1 MVDFEFFDD
10 LELRSAEQRNEDH
23 LKQLTRLIQE
33 AKKNKNQ
40 LSRLNKEV
48 KDLSDLELIPVLRK
62 SDLIEKIGHPSSEKQ
77 SGTPQF
83 RNLFFQNTIRSSTGQ
98 IEGVT
103 VIIFNDYD
111 NVYSVIWSDGTE
123 ANW

>member
-1 MVDFEFFDD
+1 MLIRNIFFLWVFSIATLSSEASSNIDLPVTRKDF
-10 LELRSAEQRNEDH
+10 LEIVYRGLA
-23 LKQLTRLIQE
+23 
-33 AKKNKNQ
+33 
-40 LSRLNKEV
+40 
-48 KDLSDLELIPVLRK
+48 K

-77 SGTPQF
+77 SGAPQF

>member
-40 LSRLNKEV
+40 LTRLNREI
-48 KDLSDLELIPVLRK
+48 KDLDDLELIPILRK
-62 SDLIEKIGHPSSEKQ
+62 SDLI
-77 SGTPQF
+77 
-83 RNLFFQNTIRSSTGQ
+83 L
-98 IEGVT
+98 
-103 VIIFNDYD
+103 
-111 NVYSVIWSDGTE
+111 
-123 ANW
+123 

>member
-1 MVDFEFFDD
+1 MKKFEFFDD
-10 LELRSAEQRNEDH
+10 LELRSTEQRNEDH

-62 SDLIEKIGHPSSEKQ
+62 SDLIKK
-77 SGTPQF
+77 TK
-83 RNLFFQNTIRSSTGQ
+83 
-98 IEGVT
+98 
-103 VIIFNDYD
+103 
-111 NVYSVIWSDGTE
+111 
-123 ANW
+123 

>member
-1 MVDFEFFDD
+1 MKKFEFFDD
-10 LELRSAEQRNEDH
+10 LELRSTEQRNEDH

-62 SDLIEKIGHPSSEKQ
+62 SDLIEKQSESLPFAELNVSEIIK
-77 SGTPQF
+77 F
-83 RNLFFQNTIRSSTGQ
+83 KHIYRSPGP
-98 IEGVT
+98 IL
-103 VIIFNDYD
+103 
-111 NVYSVIWSDGTE
+111 
-123 ANW
+123 

>member
-1 MVDFEFFDD
+1 MKKFEFFDD
-10 LELRSAEQRNEDH
+10 LELRSTEQRNEDH

-62 SDLIEKIGHPSSEKQ
+62 SDLIEKQ
-77 SGTPQF
+77 SATC
-83 RNLFFQNTIRSSTGQ
+83 TH
-98 IEGVT
+98 
-103 VIIFNDYD
+103 
-111 NVYSVIWSDGTE
+111 NVDLSISCINSYNFS
-123 ANW
+123 NFLK